1 MSEKKHPTQ
10 LGKYRITEVLGEGAM
25 GVVYKGFDPDIQRLV
40 ALKTIRTQLDSDDD
54 SPGAPASRFRNEAQA
69 AGRLMHPG
77 IVAVYDFGRAENVA
91 YIAMEFVEGRSL
103 ASYLGAKVRFTDT
116 DIPGIMSQLLDA
128 LGHAHDKGVW
138 HRDIKPANIIMTT
151 AGRLKVA
158 DFGIARIESTN
169 LTQTHYMVGTPSHMA
184 PEQFLGKAMDRRVD
198 IYGAGVV
205 LYQLLTGRAPF
216 AGTTEALM
224 YKVVNEMPQPPSTVE
239 GADRPGWFDAII
251 ARALAKRPDDRYASA
266 EEFKQALA
274 DGIGQSI
281 DDTSWEKTVMLAP
294 ARSRP
299 PQPLGALPASPT
311 QAPVS
316 LSGASMPGSIPGL
329 TPGSTAGTATAPT
342 PSHWDKAQLT
352 QAELTLA
359 RHVGPLASVLVRR
372 AARECSNLDELYTRL
387 AEQVTDPRARDAFL
401 GQASLVTGGT
411 HRTAG
416 GTAGTALGSKG
427 GLGTRGTAASF
438 GSAGSAG
445 GTTIGGPLTEA
456 VVDKAQA
463 LLAQQVGPIAK
474 VLVKRAATGTDSRAV
489 FFNRLAE
496 AVNDPAA
503 RAKLL
508 AELAR
513 LS

>member
-1 MSEKKHPTQ
+1 MSESKHPQ
-10 LGKYRITEVLGEGAM
+10 KLGKYRITEVLGEGAM
-25 GVVYKGFDPDIQRLV
+25 GVVYKGFDPDIQRTV
-40 ALKTIRTQLDSDDD
+40 ALKTIRAQLDTADD
-54 SPGAPASRFRNEAQA
+54 SPGSPASRFRNEAQA
-69 AGRLMHPG
+69 AGRLHHPG
-77 IVAVYDFGRAENVA
+77 IVAVYDFGRDENVA

-103 ASYLGAKVRFTDT
+103 ASYLSAKVRFTDT

-128 LGHAHDKGVW
+128 LGHAHEKGVW

-184 PEQFLGKAMDRRVD
+184 PEQFLGKPMDRRVD

-224 YKVVNEMPQPPSTVE
+224 YKVVNDMPQPPSMVE
-239 GADRPGWFDAII
+239 GAERPGWFDAIV
-251 ARALAKRPDDRYASA
+251 ARALAKRPEDRYATA
-266 EEFKQALA
+266 EEFKQALTA
-274 DGIGQSI
+274 GVGQVI
-281 DDTSWEKTVMLAP
+281 DESSWEKTIMLAP
-294 ARSRP
+294 ARVKP
-299 PQPLGALPASPT
+299 AQPLATPT
-311 QAPVS
+311 HAPQS
-316 LSGASMPGSIPGL
+316 LSSGSVPGTG
-329 TPGSTAGTATAPT
+329 GSAGSVGTATAPT

-359 RHVGPLASVLVRR
+359 KHVGPLAGVLVRR
-372 AARECSNLDELYTRL
+372 AARECHDINELYSKL

-401 GQASLVTGGT
+401 GQASLVTGGHH

-416 GTAGTALGSKG
+416 GGTVGSPSSHG
-427 GLGTRGTAASF
+427 GSRGST

-445 GTTIGGPLTEA
+445 GTMIGGPLNEA
-456 VVDKAQA
+456 VMEKAQV
-463 LLAQQVGPIAK
+463 LLAQHVGPIAK
-474 VLVKRAATGTDSRAV
+474 VLIKRAATGTDSRAV

-496 AVNDPAA
+496 SVTDNAA
-503 RAKLL
+503 RDKLL
-508 AELAR
+508 AELSR
-513 LS
+513 LR

>member
-1 MSEKKHPTQ
+1 MSDKKHPTQ

-25 GVVYKGFDPDIQRLV
+25 GVVYKGFDPDIQRTV
-40 ALKTIRTQLDSDDD
+40 ALKTIRTQLDADDD

-69 AGRLMHPG
+69 AGRLHHPG
-77 IVAVYDFGRAENVA
+77 IVAVYDFGRDQNVA

-103 ASYLGAKVRFTDT
+103 ASYLSAKVRFTDT

-128 LGHAHDKGVW
+128 LDHAHEKGVW
-138 HRDIKPANIIMTT
+138 HRDVKPANIIMTT

-158 DFGIARIESTN
+158 DFGIARIESNN

-184 PEQFLGKAMDRRVD
+184 PEQFLGKPMDRRVD

-224 YKVVNEMPQPPSTVE
+224 YKVVNDMPQPPSTVE
-239 GADRPGWFDAII
+239 GVERPGWFDAVI
-251 ARALAKRPDDRYASA
+251 ARALAKRPEDRYATA
-266 EEFKQALA
+266 EEFKQALTA
-274 DGIGQSI
+274 GAGQVI

-294 ARSRP
+294 VRAKP
-299 PQPLGALPASPT
+299 TQPLATPT
-311 QAPVS
+311 HAPPS
-316 LSGASMPGSIPGL
+316 LSGAS
-329 TPGSTAGTATAPT
+329 TPGTAGSAGTASAPT
-342 PSHWDKAQLT
+342 PSHWDKAQLS
-352 QAELTLA
+352 QAEMTLA
-359 RHVGPLASVLVRR
+359 KHVGPLASVLVRR
-372 AARECSNLDELYTRL
+372 AARECHDLNELYNKL

-401 GQASLVTGGT
+401 GQASLVTGGHH

-416 GTAGTALGSKG
+416 GGTAGSPSSHGGSRGATA
-427 GLGTRGTAASF
+427 

-445 GTTIGGPLTEA
+445 GTMIGGPLNEA
-456 VVDKAQA
+456 VMEKAQA
-463 LLAQQVGPIAK
+463 LLAQHVGPIAK
-474 VLVKRAATGTDSRAV
+474 VLIKRAANGTDSRAV

-496 AVNDPAA
+496 SVNDPAA
-503 RAKLL
+503 REKFLR
-508 AELAR
+508 ELGR

>member
-1 MSEKKHPTQ
+1 MSEKKHPAQ

-25 GVVYKGFDPDIQRLV
+25 GVVYKGFDPDIQRTV
-40 ALKTIRTQLDSDDD
+40 ALKTIRTQLDADDD

-77 IVAVYDFGRAENVA
+77 IVAVYDFGRDQQVA

-128 LGHAHDKGVW
+128 LGHAHEKGVW
-138 HRDIKPANIIMTT
+138 HRDVKPANIILTT

-158 DFGIARIESTN
+158 DFGIARIESNN

-224 YKVVNEMPQPPSTVE
+224 YKVVNDMPQPPSTVE
-239 GADRPGWFDAII
+239 GVERPGWFDAIV
-251 ARALAKRPDDRYASA
+251 ARALAKRPDDRFATA
-266 EEFKQALA
+266 EEFKQALIEGA
-274 DGIGQSI
+274 GQVV
-281 DDTSWEKTVMLAP
+281 DETAWERTVMMAP
-294 ARSRP
+294 PRART
-299 PQPLGALPASPT
+299 PQPLVSPT

-316 LSGASMPGSIPGL
+316 LSGAPLPGA
-329 TPGSTAGTATAPT
+329 TAGTATAPP

-387 AEQVTDPRARDAFL
+387 AEQVSDPRARDAFL
-401 GQASLVTGGT
+401 GQASLVTGGLS
-411 HRTAG
+411 RTAG
-416 GTAGTALGSKG
+416 GTQGGAGTGKGTKGSTGGGMFGALGS
-427 GLGTRGTAASF
+427 LGSLG
-438 GSAGSAG
+438 AGSKGAPTG
-445 GTTIGGPLTEA
+445 GNTLGGPLTEA

-463 LLAQQVGPIAK
+463 LLAQHVGPIAK

-496 AVNDPAA
+496 SVNDSAA
-503 RAKLL
+503 RARLL
-508 AELAR
+508 QDLAR
-513 LS
+513 LP

>member
-1 MSEKKHPTQ
+1 MSDKKHPVQ

-25 GVVYKGFDPDIQRLV
+25 GVVYKGFDPDIQRTV
-40 ALKTIRTQLDSDDD
+40 ALKTIRTQLDADDD

-69 AGRLMHPG
+69 AGRLTHPG
-77 IVAVYDFGRAENVA
+77 IVAVYDFGRDQQVA

-103 ASYLGAKVRFTDT
+103 ASYLSAKVRFTDT

-138 HRDIKPANIIMTT
+138 HRDVKPANIIMTT

-158 DFGIARIESTN
+158 DFGIARIESTS

-216 AGTTEALM
+216 VGTTEALM
-224 YKVVNEMPQPPSTVE
+224 YKVVNEMPQPPSTLD
-239 GADRPGWFDAII
+239 GAERPGWFDAII
-251 ARALAKRPDDRYASA
+251 ARALAKRPEDRYATA

-274 DGIGQSI
+274 DGIGQGI
-281 DDTSWEKTVMLAP
+281 DETSWEKTLLMAP
-294 ARSRP
+294 MRTSP
-299 PQPLGALPASPT
+299 PQPVAMPT

-316 LSGASMPGSIPGL
+316 LSSASL
-329 TPGSTAGTATAPT
+329 PGSTAGTAGTATAPS

-352 QAELTLA
+352 QAEQTLA

-372 AARECSNLDELYTRL
+372 AARECQDLNELYNKL

-401 GQASLVTGGT
+401 GQASLVTGG
-411 HRTAG
+411 HVRTSG
-416 GTAGTALGSKG
+416 GTSGAAPGTKG
-427 GLGTRGTAASF
+427 VGGTKGTAASP
-438 GSAGSAG
+438 GSMGSMGSAG
-445 GTTIGGPLTEA
+445 GTMIGGPLTDA
-456 VVDKAQA
+456 VVDKAQG
-463 LLAQQVGPIAK
+463 LLAQHVGPIAK

-496 AVNDPAA
+496 SVTDPAA

-508 AELAR
+508 AELGR
-513 LS
+513 LA

>member
-1 MSEKKHPTQ
+1 MPDPSKHPQ
-10 LGKYRITEVLGEGAM
+10 KLGKYRITEVLGEGAM
-25 GVVYKGFDPDIQRLV
+25 GVVYKGFDPDIQRTV
-40 ALKTIRTQLDSDDD
+40 ALKTIRTQLDTDDD

-69 AGRLMHPG
+69 AGRLHHPG
-77 IVAVYDFGRAENVA
+77 IVAVYDFGRDENVA

-103 ASYLGAKVRFTDT
+103 ASYLSAKVRFTDT

-128 LGHAHDKGVW
+128 LDHAHEKGVW

-184 PEQFLGKAMDRRVD
+184 PEQFLGKPMDRRVD

-224 YKVVNEMPQPPSTVE
+224 YKVVNDMPQPPSTVE
-239 GADRPGWFDAII
+239 GVERPGWFDPIVAK
-251 ARALAKRPDDRYASA
+251 ALAKRPEDRYATA
-266 EEFKQALA
+266 EEFKQALTA
-274 DGIGQSI
+274 GVGQVI
-281 DDTSWEKTVMLAP
+281 DDSSWEKTVMLAP
-294 ARSRP
+294 VRVKPA
-299 PQPLGALPASPT
+299 QPLATPT
-311 QAPVS
+311 HAPQS
-316 LSGASMPGSIPGL
+316 LSGASLPG
-329 TPGSTAGTATAPT
+329 TAGSVGSVGTATAPT

-359 RHVGPLASVLVRR
+359 KHVGPLASVLVRR
-372 AARECSNLDELYTRL
+372 AARECHDINELYNKL

-401 GQASLVTGGT
+401 GQASLVTGGHH

-416 GTAGTALGSKG
+416 GGTAGSPSSHGGS
-427 GLGTRGTAASF
+427 RGAT
-438 GSAGSAG
+438 AGSAG
-445 GTTIGGPLTEA
+445 GTMIGGPLNEA
-456 VVDKAQA
+456 VMDKAQV
-463 LLAQQVGPIAK
+463 LLAQHVGPIAK
-474 VLVKRAATGTDSRAV
+474 VLIKRAAAGTDSRAV

-496 AVNDPAA
+496 AVSDPAA
-503 RAKLL
+503 REKFLR
-508 AELAR
+508 ELGR
-513 LS
+513 LG

>member
-1 MSEKKHPTQ
+1 MSDTKHPTQ
-10 LGKYRITEVLGEGAM
+10 LGKYRITAVLGEGAM
-25 GVVYKGFDPDIQRLV
+25 GVVYKGFDPDIQRTV
-40 ALKTIRTQLDSDDD
+40 ALKTIRTHLDADDD

-77 IVAVYDFGRAENVA
+77 IVAVYDFGRAESVA

-103 ASYLGAKVRFTDT
+103 ASYLSAKVRFTDT

-128 LGHAHDKGVW
+128 LGHAHEKGVW

-151 AGRLKVA
+151 SGRLKVA

-184 PEQFLGKAMDRRVD
+184 PEQFLGKPMDRRVD

-224 YKVVNEMPQPPSTVE
+224 YKVVNEQPMPPSLVE
-239 GADRPGWFDAII
+239 GADRPGWFDPII
-251 ARALAKRPDDRYASA
+251 ARALAKRAEERYATA
-266 EEFKQALA
+266 EEFKQALI
-274 DGIGQSI
+274 DGAGQGI
-281 DDTSWEKTVMLAP
+281 DDTGWEKTVMMAP
-294 ARSRP
+294 PRAGRP
-299 PQPLGALPASPT
+299 PLSPPTFAPPSVSSAS
-311 QAPVS
+311 
-316 LSGASMPGSIPGL
+316 SGAPP
-329 TPGSTAGTATAPT
+329 AT
-342 PSHWDKAQLT
+342 HWDKAQLT

-372 AARECSNLDELYTRL
+372 AARECQDINELYGKL

-401 GQASLVTGGT
+401 GQASLVTGGSP
-411 HRTAG
+411 RTAG
-416 GTAGTALGSKG
+416 STSGSPPSAGGS
-427 GLGTRGTAASF
+427 R

-445 GTTIGGPLTEA
+445 ATAIGGPLNDA
-456 VVDKAQA
+456 VMDKAQT
-463 LLAQQVGPIAK
+463 LLAQHVGPIAK
-474 VLVKRAATGTDSRAV
+474 VLVKRAASGTDSRAV

-496 AVNDPAA
+496 AVSDPKG
-503 RAKLL
+503 REKLL
-508 AELAR
+508 VELAR
-513 LS
+513 LP

>member
-1 MSEKKHPTQ
+1 MPDPSKHPQ
-10 LGKYRITEVLGEGAM
+10 KLGKYRITEVLGEGAM
-25 GVVYKGFDPDIQRLV
+25 GVVYKGFDPDIQRTV
-40 ALKTIRTQLDSDDD
+40 ALKTIRTQLDADDD

-69 AGRLMHPG
+69 AGRLHHPG
-77 IVAVYDFGRAENVA
+77 IVAVYDFGRDENVA

-103 ASYLGAKVRFTDT
+103 ASYLSAKVRFTDN

-128 LGHAHDKGVW
+128 LGHAHEKGVW

-184 PEQFLGKAMDRRVD
+184 PEQFLGKPMDRRVD

-224 YKVVNEMPQPPSTVE
+224 YKVVNDMPQPPSTIEGVE
-239 GADRPGWFDAII
+239 RPGWFDAII
-251 ARALAKRPDDRYASA
+251 ARALAKRPDERFDTA
-266 EEFKQALA
+266 EEFKQALTH
-274 DGIGQSI
+274 GIGQVI
-281 DDTSWEKTVMLAP
+281 DESSWEKTVMLAP
-294 ARSRP
+294 ARAKP
-299 PQPLGALPASPT
+299 TQPLVTPT
-311 QAPVS
+311 HAPPS
-316 LSGASMPGSIPGL
+316 LAGTSLGGSV
-329 TPGSTAGTATAPT
+329 GSAGTASAPT

-359 RHVGPLASVLVRR
+359 KHVGPLASVLVRR
-372 AARECSNLDELYTRL
+372 AARECHDINELYNKL

-401 GQASLVTGGT
+401 GQASLVTGGHH

-416 GTAGTALGSKG
+416 GVTAGSPSAGGSKG
-427 GLGTRGTAASF
+427 AT
-438 GSAGSAG
+438 AGSGG
-445 GTTIGGPLTEA
+445 GTMIGGPLNEA
-456 VVDKAQA
+456 VMDKAQA
-463 LLAQQVGPIAK
+463 LLAQHVGPIAK
-474 VLVKRAATGTDSRAV
+474 VLIKRAATGTDSRAV

-508 AELAR
+508 AELGR
-513 LS
+513 LG

>member
-1 MSEKKHPTQ
+1 MSDKKHPVQ

-25 GVVYKGFDPDIQRLV
+25 GVVYKGFDPDIQRTV

-77 IVAVYDFGRAENVA
+77 IVAVYDFGRDEQVA
-91 YIAMEFVEGRSL
+91 YIAMEYVEGRSL

-138 HRDIKPANIIMTT
+138 HRDVKPANIILTT
-151 AGRLKVA
+151 MGRLKVA
-158 DFGIARIESTN
+158 DFGIARIESN
-169 LTQTHYMVGTPSHMA
+169 SLTQTHYMVGTPSHMA

-239 GADRPGWFDAII
+239 GAERPGWFDAIV
-251 ARALAKRPDDRYASA
+251 ARALAKRPEDRFATA

-274 DGIGQSI
+274 DGVGQGI
-281 DDTSWEKTVMLAP
+281 DETAWERTVMLAP
-294 ARSRP
+294 PRAKP
-299 PQPLGALPASPT
+299 PQPLVSPT
-311 QAPVS
+311 LAPVS
-316 LSGASMPGSIPGL
+316 LSGAPL
-329 TPGSTAGTATAPT
+329 PGSTAGSTAPP

-352 QAELTLA
+352 QAEMTLA

-387 AEQVTDPRARDAFL
+387 AEQVSDPRARDAFL

-416 GTAGTALGSKG
+416 GTQGGAGTGKGARSSTGGSLGLLGSFG
-427 GLGTRGTAASF
+427 SRGAAA
-438 GSAGSAG
+438 SAGSAG
-445 GTTIGGPLTEA
+445 TTTLGGPLTEA
-456 VVDKAQA
+456 VVEKAQA
-463 LLAQQVGPIAK
+463 LLAQHVGPIAK

-496 AVNDPAA
+496 SVNDTGA

-508 AELAR
+508 ADLSR
-513 LS
+513 LP

>member
-1 MSEKKHPTQ
+1 MSDKKHPTQ
-10 LGKYRITEVLGEGAM
+10 LGKYRITEILGEGAM
-25 GVVYKGFDPDIQRLV
+25 GVVYKGFDPDIQRTV
-40 ALKTIRTQLDSDDD
+40 ALKTIRTQLDADDD

-103 ASYLGAKVRFTDT
+103 ASYLSAKVRFTDT

-128 LGHAHDKGVW
+128 LGHAHEKGVW
-138 HRDIKPANIIMTT
+138 HRDIKPANIIMTA

-158 DFGIARIESTN
+158 DFGIARIESTS

-224 YKVVNEMPQPPSTVE
+224 YKVVNEMPQPPSTID
-239 GADRPGWFDAII
+239 GANRPGWFDTLI
-251 ARALAKRPDDRYASA
+251 ARALAKRPEDRYATA
-266 EEFKQALA
+266 EEFKQALT
-274 DGIGQSI
+274 DSIGQVI
-281 DDTSWEKTVMLAP
+281 DDTAWEKTLLVAP
-294 ARSRP
+294 PRARA
-299 PQPLGALPASPT
+299 PQPLVSPT

-316 LSGASMPGSIPGL
+316 LSNASLPGTAG
-329 TPGSTAGTATAPT
+329 TAGTATAPT

-372 AARECSNLDELYTRL
+372 AARECSDLNELYHRL

-401 GQASLVTGGT
+401 GQASLVTGG
-411 HRTAG
+411 HVRTAG
-416 GTAGTALGSKG
+416 GTSGGASVGTRTTKGTAGS
-427 GLGTRGTAASF
+427 L

-445 GTTIGGPLTEA
+445 GTLIGGPLTEA
-456 VVDKAQA
+456 VVDKAQG
-463 LLAQQVGPIAK
+463 LLAQHVGPIAK

-513 LS
+513 LA

>member
-1 MSEKKHPTQ
+1 MPEPSKHPQQ

-25 GVVYKGFDPDIQRLV
+25 GVVYKGFDPDIQRTV
-40 ALKTIRTQLDSDDD
+40 ALKTIRTQLDADDD

-77 IVAVYDFGRAENVA
+77 IVAVYDFGRAEHVA

-128 LGHAHDKGVW
+128 LGHAHEKGVW
-138 HRDIKPANIIMTT
+138 HRDVKPANIIMTAT
-151 AGRLKVA
+151 GRLKVA

-184 PEQFLGKAMDRRVD
+184 PEQFLGKPMDRRVD

-224 YKVVNEMPQPPSTVE
+224 YKVVNDMPQPPSMVE
-239 GADRPGWFDAII
+239 GAERPGWFDAII
-251 ARALAKRPDDRYASA
+251 ARALAKRPEDRFNTA
-266 EEFKQALA
+266 EEFKQALT
-274 DGIGQSI
+274 DGIGRVI
-281 DDTSWEKTVMLAP
+281 DESSWEKTIMLAP
-294 ARSRP
+294 ARVKP
-299 PQPLGALPASPT
+299 GQPLATPTHAPA
-311 QAPVS
+311 S
-316 LSGASMPGSIPGL
+316 LSGSSLPGTG
-329 TPGSTAGTATAPT
+329 GSVGSAGTATAPT
-342 PSHWDKAQLT
+342 PSHWDKALLS

-359 RHVGPLASVLVRR
+359 KHVGPLASVLVRR
-372 AARECSNLDELYTRL
+372 AARECHDINELYNKL

-401 GQASLVTGGT
+401 GQASLVTGGHH

-416 GTAGTALGSKG
+416 SRTAGSPSAGGS
-427 GLGTRGTAASF
+427 RGAT
-438 GSAGSAG
+438 AGSAG
-445 GTTIGGPLTEA
+445 GTMIGGPLNEA
-456 VVDKAQA
+456 VMDKAQV
-463 LLAQQVGPIAK
+463 LLAQHVGPIAK
-474 VLVKRAATGTDSRAV
+474 VLIKRAAAGTDSRAV

-508 AELAR
+508 AELGR
-513 LS
+513 LR

>member
-1 MSEKKHPTQ
+1 MPDPSKHPQQ

-25 GVVYKGFDPDIQRLV
+25 GVVYKGFDPDIQRTV
-40 ALKTIRTQLDSDDD
+40 ALKTIRTSLDADDD

-128 LGHAHDKGVW
+128 LGHAHEKGVW
-138 HRDIKPANIIMTT
+138 HRDVKPANIIMTT

-158 DFGIARIESTN
+158 DFGIARIESTS

-224 YKVVNEMPQPPSTVE
+224 YKVVNEMPQPPSTIE

-251 ARALAKRPDDRYASA
+251 ARALAKRPDDRYATA
-266 EEFKQALA
+266 EEFKQALV
-274 DGIGQSI
+274 DGAGRGI
-281 DDTSWEKTVMLAP
+281 DETAWDKTVMLAP
-294 ARSRP
+294 PRARPSEPLAAPTVAP
-299 PQPLGALPASPT
+299 P
-311 QAPVS
+311 S
-316 LSGASMPGSIPGL
+316 LSGASL
-329 TPGSTAGTATAPT
+329 PGSTAGTATAPP

-352 QAELTLA
+352 QAEMTLA
-359 RHVGPLASVLVRR
+359 KHVGPLASILVRR
-372 AARECSNLDELYTRL
+372 AARECQDINELYNKL

-401 GQASLVTGGT
+401 GQASLVTGGH

-416 GTAGTALGSKG
+416 GTAGTPSGGSRGGSLGARGSTASG
-427 GLGTRGTAASF
+427 GA
-438 GSAGSAG
+438 
-445 GTTIGGPLTEA
+445 IGGPLNDA
-456 VVDKAQA
+456 VIDKAQA
-463 LLAQQVGPIAK
+463 LLAQHVGPIAK
-474 VLVKRAATGTDSRAV
+474 VLIKRAATGTDSRAV
-489 FFNRLAE
+489 FFNRIAE
-496 AVNDPAA
+496 AVSDAKA
-503 RAKLL
+503 REKLL
-508 AELAR
+508 ADLGK
-513 LS
+513 LG

>member
-1 MSEKKHPTQ
+1 MPDPAKHPQQ

-25 GVVYKGFDPDIQRLV
+25 GVVYKGFDPDIQRTV
-40 ALKTIRTQLDSDDD
+40 ALKTIRTQLDADDD

-69 AGRLMHPG
+69 AGRLHHPG

-103 ASYLGAKVRFTDT
+103 ASYLSAKVRFTDT

-151 AGRLKVA
+151 VGRLKVA

-239 GADRPGWFDAII
+239 GAERPGWYDAII
-251 ARALAKRPDDRYASA
+251 ARALAKRVEDRFATA
-266 EEFKQALA
+266 EEFKQALVDA
-274 DGIGQSI
+274 AGQGI
-281 DDTSWEKTVMLAP
+281 DDTGWEKTVMLAP
-294 ARSRP
+294 ARARP
-299 PQPLGALPASPT
+299 VQPLASPT
-311 QAPVS
+311 MAPPS
-316 LSGASMPGSIPGL
+316 LSGTSL
-329 TPGSTAGTATAPT
+329 PGSTAGTASAPP

-359 RHVGPLASVLVRR
+359 KHVGPLASVLVRR
-372 AARECSNLDELYTRL
+372 AARECHDINELYSKL

-401 GQASLVTGGT
+401 GQASLATGGN
-411 HRTAG
+411 HRT
-416 GTAGTALGSKG
+416 TAGTSVSASGSKG
-427 GLGTRGTAASF
+427 SKSTL
-438 GSAGSAG
+438 GSAGSSAG
-445 GTTIGGPLTEA
+445 TVIGGPLTDA
-456 VVDKAQA
+456 VMEKAQA
-463 LLAQQVGPIAK
+463 LLAQHVGPIAK

-503 RAKLL
+503 RNRLL
-508 AELAR
+508 TELGR
-513 LS
+513 LR

>member
-1 MSEKKHPTQ
+1 MSDKKHPTQ
-10 LGKYRITEVLGEGAM
+10 LGKYRITEILGEGAM
-25 GVVYKGFDPDIQRLV
+25 GVVYKGFDPDIQRTV
-40 ALKTIRTQLDSDDD
+40 ALKTIRTQLDADDD

-69 AGRLMHPG
+69 AGRLHHPG

-128 LGHAHDKGVW
+128 LHHAHEKGVW

-151 AGRLKVA
+151 AGGRLKVA
-158 DFGIARIESTN
+158 DFGIARIESTS

-184 PEQFLGKAMDRRVD
+184 PEQFLGKPMDRRVD

-224 YKVVNEMPQPPSTVE
+224 YKVVNDMPQPPSTIEGVE
-239 GADRPGWFDAII
+239 RPGWFDAII
-251 ARALAKRPDDRYASA
+251 ARALAKRPEDRYATA
-266 EEFKQALA
+266 EEFKQALT
-274 DGIGQSI
+274 DGIGQNI
-281 DDTSWEKTVMLAP
+281 DDTGWEKTVMLAP
-294 ARSRP
+294 ARARP
-299 PQPLGALPASPT
+299 AQPLATPT
-311 QAPVS
+311 VAPPS
-316 LSGASMPGSIPGL
+316 LSGTSL
-329 TPGSTAGTATAPT
+329 PGSTAGTASAPT

-359 RHVGPLASVLVRR
+359 KHVGPLASVLVRR
-372 AARECSNLDELYTRL
+372 AARECQDINELYSKL

-401 GQASLVTGGT
+401 GQASLVTGGHH

-416 GTAGTALGSKG
+416 GTAGSPSSGGSKG
-427 GLGTRGTAASF
+427 ATA
-438 GSAGSAG
+438 GSAGS
-445 GTTIGGPLTEA
+445 GTFIGGPLNE
-456 VVDKAQA
+456 VVMDKAQV
-463 LLAQQVGPIAK
+463 LLAKQVGPIAK
-474 VLVKRAATGTDSRAV
+474 VLIKRAAAGTDSRAV

-508 AELAR
+508 AELGR